1 MHEMMMGGH
10 PMMMDHDGM
19 KHEEMEAD
27 DSNR

>member
-1 MHEMMMGGH
+1 MHEMLMGEH

-19 KHEEMEAD
+19 DEGMEAD